1 VVSLPLNVRRIEMQ
15 THRASFAVGLALVV
29 LVPVGIAYG
38 LGRATTVP
46 GTRASC
52 LDWAAV
58 TVPVTTSST
67 SWTNVPGMSVKDTLA
82 QNFAVQISGTFEGND
97 VQIRAIDAS
106 IGGTSAL
113 APGSATIRAA
123 SGPTASAF
131 TWVGQNP
138 AEHQHTF
145 RLQWRL
151 TSAGS
156 ATMSAGD
163 MSLLYQGAPTP
174 STC

>member
-1 VVSLPLNVRRIEMQ
+1 MQKRR
-15 THRASFAVGLALVV
+15 AWLVVGLALVV
-29 LVPVGIAYG
+29 LVPTGIAYG

-58 TVPVTTSST
+58 AAPATTTST
-67 SWTNVPGMSVKDTLA
+67 SWKNVPGMIVKDTLA
-82 QNFAVQISGTFEGND
+82 QNFAVQVSGTFDGGD
-97 VQIRAIDAS
+97 VQVRVVDAS
-106 IGGTSAL
+106 VGGTSVL
-113 APGSATIRAA
+113 APRSTTIRAA
-123 SGPTASAF
+123 SGPTAASF

-151 TSAGS
+151 QAAGS

-163 MSLLYQGAPTP
+163 VSLLYQGAPTP
-174 STC
+174 SDC

>member
-1 VVSLPLNVRRIEMQ
+1 MGATAVRRIEMQ
-15 THRASFAVGLALVV
+15 KRRAWLAVGLAFVV
-29 LVPVGIAYG
+29 LVPTGIAYG
-38 LGRATTVP
+38 LSRATTVI

-52 LDWAAV
+52 IDWAAV
-58 TVPVTTSST
+58 TTPATTT
-67 SWTNVPGMSVKDTLA
+67 TTTWANVPGMSVKDFLA
-82 QNFAVQISGTFEGND
+82 PNFSVQMSGTFEGSD
-97 VQIRAIDAS
+97 VQVRMTDAS
-106 IGGTSAL
+106 VGGTSAL
-113 APGSATIRAA
+113 APGSTTIRAA
-123 SGPTASAF
+123 SGPTAASF

-151 TSAGS
+151 PSVGS

-163 MSLLYQGAPTP
+163 VSLLYQGAPTP

>member
-1 VVSLPLNVRRIEMQ
+1 MQ
-15 THRASFAVGLALVV
+15 KHGRVWIAVGLALVV
-29 LVPVGIAYG
+29 LVPTGIAYG
-38 LGRATTVP
+38 LSRATTVI

-52 LDWAAV
+52 IDWAAV
-58 TVPVTTSST
+58 TTPATTTSIA
-67 SWTNVPGMSVKDTLA
+67 WTNVPGMTVKDTLA
-82 QNFAVQISGTFEGND
+82 QNFAVQMSGTFDGD
-97 VQIRAIDAS
+97 VQVRVVDAS
-106 IGGTSAL
+106 VGGTSPL
-113 APGSATIRAA
+113 APGSTTIRAA
-123 SGPTASAF
+123 SGPTAASF

-151 TSAGS
+151 LAMGS

-163 MSLLYQGAPTP
+163 VSLLYQGAPTP